1 MKKDAVLKLSGN
13 GIEFIPEQV
22 SIGNKVLLYPKDN
35 ISSAGFYEVKAET
48 KDSAKIVAMN
58 YNRSESDLD
67 FSDAEQ
73 MKAQNPNLS
82 VINVSGMES
91 AAIAKE
97 VGRGTALWKY
107 CLLMVLLFLAFE
119 TGLLLWWK

>member
-1 MKKDAVLKLSGN
+1 MEETAIQIRRLSALLEISQALGSTFDYKVAFENSDSGN
-13 GIEFIPEQV
+13 
-22 SIGNKVLLYPKDN
+22 
-35 ISSAGFYEVKAET
+35 
-48 KDSAKIVAMN
+48 IVAMN
-58 YNRSESDLD
+58 YNRSESDLN
-67 FSDAEQ
+67 FADAEQ
-73 MKAQNPNLS
+73 FKAQNPNLS

-107 CLLMVLLFLAFE
+107 CLVLVLLFLAFE